1 MQKVFSFLFGEV
13 VRPLVIVAC
22 VVVLGIEAS
31 MHNQV
36 SSLLYAFDIAFVA
49 YFTLEIA
56 YRVIQRKEWRSQ
68 NSELLFWFWFDF
80 AVTASCLVAL
90 LLPFI
95 EHPILLAVLRI
106 LRILRLFR
114 IFSIFKQIRYIEKK
128 ILSTI
133 ETVVIFGFFS
143 LLIVY
148 VYAVVGMNLFSFQRM
163 GNMNFESLYEAMVSM
178 FVLIT
183 NDWADAWRTVRNENT
198 SLPRFIVDFFFFS
211 FIISAVIFTL
221 NAFIAVMTSQIEQRF
236 STELNKRVK
245 NFEEDIDAIRDE
257 EQKDNWQIEA
267 LSNEIREIKE
277 MLKKGKNNRP

>member
-1 MQKVFSFLFGEV
+1 MQRILSILFGEI

-31 MHNQV
+31 MHNSV
-36 SSLLYAFDIAFVA
+36 SQFLYVLDIAFVA
-49 YFTLEIA
+49 YFSFEIA
-56 YRVIQRKEWRSQ
+56 YRAIQRKEWRSQ
-68 NSELLFWFWFDF
+68 YRELLFWFWFDF
-80 AVTASCLVAL
+80 AVTVSCLVAL

-95 EHPILLAVLRI
+95 EHPILLAILRI

-163 GNMNFESLYEAMVSM
+163 GNMNFENLYEAMVSM

-183 NDWADAWRTVRNENT
+183 NDWADAWRAVRNENT

-236 STELNKRVK
+236 SAKVKKQMTDVEEEIDELRGLEKV
-245 NFEEDIDAIRDE
+245 
-257 EQKDNWQIEA
+257 DNEHIA
-267 LSNEIREIKE
+267 DLAREIRELKQWIKNSE
-277 MLKKGKNNRP
+277 RKG

>member
-1 MQKVFSFLFGEV
+1 MQRILSILFGEI

-31 MHNQV
+31 MHNSV
-36 SSLLYAFDIAFVA
+36 SQLLYILDIAFVA

-56 YRVIQRKEWRSQ
+56 YRAIQRKEWRSQ
-68 NSELLFWFWFDF
+68 NRELLFWFWFDF
-80 AVTASCLVAL
+80 AVTMSCLVAL

-95 EHPILLAVLRI
+95 EHPILLAILRI

-163 GNMNFESLYEAMVSM
+163 GNMNFENLYEAMVSM

-236 STELNKRVK
+236 SAKVKKQMTDVEEEIDELRDLEKVDNEHIADLAREMRELKQWIK
-245 NFEEDIDAIRDE
+245 NSER
-257 EQKDNWQIEA
+257 
-267 LSNEIREIKE
+267 
-277 MLKKGKNNRP
+277 KG